1 MYVASLSYIFTTVF
15 WTPNEDPATFT
26 NFFADVRAAQ
36 LREMQQVV
44 AAEEGTMF
52 FDFGHVWE
60 GYQSES
66 LSVIALEVA
75 KQPRLLPEYQD
86 RVHPDIYPGGVILGN
101 ALLHYAFLASEGRTA
116 LTDAQCDISR
126 H

>member
-1 MYVASLSYIFTTVF
+1 MYIASLSYVFTSVF

-66 LSVIALEVA
+66 LSVFALKRWLISLDYFQSIKIVST
-75 KQPRLLPEYQD
+75 R
-86 RVHPDIYPGGVILGN
+86 IYT
-101 ALLHYAFLASEGRTA
+101 LAV
-116 LTDAQCDISR
+116 
-126 H
+126 